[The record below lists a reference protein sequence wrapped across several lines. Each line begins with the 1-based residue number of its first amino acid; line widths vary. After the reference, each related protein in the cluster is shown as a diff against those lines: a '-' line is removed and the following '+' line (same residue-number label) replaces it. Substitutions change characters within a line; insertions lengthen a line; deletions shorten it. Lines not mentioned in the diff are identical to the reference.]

1 MTTRE
6 SDKKTKAITIALIT
20 LWLLAMLAGGWML
33 VDHFQDGRPLLTI
46 STFQE
51 HFIDVDGDGRLD
63 FVISADV
70 VLNKSQT
77 VFP

>member
-1 MTTRE
+1 MTAKE
-6 SDKKTKAITIALIT
+6 SDKKGKMIAIGLIT
-20 LWLLAMLAGGWML
+20 LWILAMLAGGWML

>member
-1 MTTRE
+1 MATRE
-6 SDKKTKAITIALIT
+6 SDKKTKAIITALIA
-20 LWLLAMLAGGWML
+20 LWLLAMVGGGWML

-46 STFQE
+46 TTFQE

-63 FVISADV
+63 FVINADV

>member
-6 SDKKTKAITIALIT
+6 SDKKTRILVIGLIAL
-20 LWLLAMLAGGWML
+20 WVLAMLAGGWML

-46 STFQE
+46 TTFQE
-51 HFIDVDGDGRLD
+51 HFIDIDGDGRLD
-63 FVISADV
+63 LVINADV
-70 VLNKSQT
+70 ILNKSQT

>member
-1 MTTRE
+1 MATRE
-6 SDKKTKAITIALIT
+6 TDRKTKMIVVGLVL

-33 VDHFQDGRPLLTI
+33 IENFQDGRPLLTI
-46 STFQE
+46 TNFSE
-51 HFIDVDGDGRLD
+51 HFIDFDGDGRLD

-70 VLNKSQT
+70 ILNKSQT

>member
-1 MTTRE
+1 MTTKE

-46 STFQE
+46 TTFQE
-51 HFIDVDGDGRLD
+51 HFIDIDGDGRLD
-63 FVISADV
+63 FIISADV

>member
-1 MTTRE
+1 MTAKE
-6 SDKKTKAITIALIT
+6 SDRKTKMLVVGLIT

-51 HFIDVDGDGRLD
+51 HFIDIDGDGRLD

>member
-1 MTTRE
+1 MTTKE

-20 LWLLAMLAGGWML
+20 LWILAMLAGGWML

-46 STFQE
+46 NTFQE

-63 FVISADV
+63 FIISADV

>member
-1 MTTRE
+1 
-6 SDKKTKAITIALIT
+6 
-20 LWLLAMLAGGWML
+20 MLAGGWML

-46 STFQE
+46 TTFQE
-51 HFIDVDGDGRLD
+51 HFIDIDGDGRLD
-63 FVISADV
+63 FIISADV

>member
-1 MTTRE
+1 MTTKE